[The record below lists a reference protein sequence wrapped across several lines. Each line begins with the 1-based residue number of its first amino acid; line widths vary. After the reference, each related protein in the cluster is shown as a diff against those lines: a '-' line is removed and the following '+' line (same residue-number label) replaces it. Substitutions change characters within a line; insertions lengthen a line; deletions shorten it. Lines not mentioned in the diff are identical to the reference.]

1 MANSPT
7 RPAFLCTLAPD
18 ARRFPA
24 DSQSSLLDAALAAG
38 LAVPFSCRRGECGS
52 CRAQVMAGQHERI
65 APPSEYAYP
74 VQEQELLLC
83 QCRALS
89 DLTLRFPHWQAPAA
103 AAAPRTARVVSLEYV
118 ARTIA
123 RLVVEVQGGT
133 PFDWQAGQHVR
144 LGLEPGSLRCF
155 SIANVPGEPASE
167 SASESAGE
175 PAGKRRL
182 EFHIRRL
189 PGGAFTDRALGTL
202 APGDTLHL
210 EGPEGDCVWPAPQAA
225 DREARNGADAGQD
238 LVLLATGTG
247 FAGVR
252 PILLTALASGAC
264 RSVTLYWGNREA
276 EDCYAA
282 DWLDRLQ
289 AQHPAL
295 RWQPVLS
302 AGAAT
307 PGRVQDAAL
316 AGRHD
321 WARARVYACGHPGM
335 VRDARAALHAAGLP
349 PARFHA
355 EAFVPAAAPRH
366 PWERVGP
373 RFSMTALLE
382 ARRRSIEAV
391 NAAAAMLRPGITTGE
406 AIAMIDRQLQAM
418 GSAYNW
424 HPTYVRFGADSVN
437 TWHQPSQR
445 ERRLRADDIVV
456 IDVGPVWD
464 GYEGDYGDTFVLGD
478 DADHRRCAQAARA
491 VFDAARQAWLGGMS
505 GKALYAYAET
515 LAHAHGCELVADVP
529 GHRVSEFPHA
539 LYGKHRLADV
549 EFVPDD
555 GIWVLEIQVRDRARP
570 IGAFFED
577 VLVRA

>member
-144 LGLEPGSLRCF
+144 LGTEPGSLRCF

-189 PGGAFTDRALGTL
+189 PAGLHRPRARHAGARRHAAPRRPRGRLRLACPAGGG
-202 APGDTLHL
+202 
-210 EGPEGDCVWPAPQAA
+210 Q
-225 DREARNGADAGQD
+225 EAGNGADAGQD

-252 PILLTALASGAC
+252 PILLTARPVAPAARSRSTGATARRRTTTPPTGSTGCRHNTPPCAGSRCCPPAPPRRDGSRMPPSRAPRLGARTGLRLRPSRHGARRAC
-264 RSVTLYWGNREA
+264 RPARRRAAAGTLPRRG
-276 EDCYAA
+276 
-282 DWLDRLQ
+282 
-289 AQHPAL
+289 L
-295 RWQPVLS
+295 R
-302 AGAAT
+302 AGGGAAPSLGT
-307 PGRVQDAAL
+307 G
-316 AGRHD
+316 
-321 WARARVYACGHPGM
+321 
-335 VRDARAALHAAGLP
+335 RAALQHDGPAGGAAPFDRGGQC
-349 PARFHA
+349 RRRH
-355 EAFVPAAAPRH
+355 AAPRH
-366 PWERVGP
+366 HHRRSDRHDRPA
-373 RFSMTALLE
+373 TAGHGLRLQL
-382 ARRRSIEAV
+382 ASHLCALRRR
-391 NAAAAMLRPGITTGE
+391 LG
-406 AIAMIDRQLQAM
+406 Q
-418 GSAYNW
+418 
-424 HPTYVRFGADSVN
+424 H
-437 TWHQPSQR
+437 WHQPSQR

-464 GYEGDYGDTFVLGD
+464 GYEGDYGDTFVLGE

-491 VFDAARQAWLGGMS
+491 VFDAARRARRHERQGAVCLRRDARARARLRTGGGRARPPRLRNSRTRCTASTARPTSSSCRTTAS
-505 GKALYAYAET
+505 G
-515 LAHAHGCELVADVP
+515 CW
-529 GHRVSEFPHA
+529 RS
-539 LYGKHRLADV
+539 
-549 EFVPDD
+549 
-555 GIWVLEIQVRDRARP
+555 VRDRARP